1 MEKYINYFLDKI
13 NWKPQIKVHLY
24 DNKMEMHKA
33 RIVMTKDNLIR
44 EYLESGNCISSSGT
58 YIIPPKND
66 EEYDILLVKSDL
78 VIYDLW
84 HEMVHIW
91 NYHKAIKKGFH
102 YMDVVTN
109 TALYNWDEFQA
120 RKISTIMFFKYLES
134 KSGENFKSQDDFNKL
149 AQILQKEIKDLEL
162 TDKNIVKYNLMQYL
176 GFVSAVEEICDGF
189 FQMLEFIENT
199 PGILEQ
205 YNALQQSL

>member
-13 NWKPQIKVHLY
+13 NWKPQINVHLY

-33 RIVMTKDNLIR
+33 LIAMTGDNLIR
-44 EYLESGNCISSSGT
+44 EYLESCNCISASGT
-58 YIIPPKND
+58 YIIPPKSD
-66 EEYDILLVKSDL
+66 EEYDSLLVKSDI

-91 NYHKAIKKGFH
+91 NYHKAIEKGFH

-109 TALYNWDEFQA
+109 VALYNWDEFQA
-120 RKISTIMFFKYLES
+120 RRISTIMFFKYLES
-134 KSGENFKSQDDFNKL
+134 ESGEKFKSQDYFNKL
-149 AQILQKEIKDLEL
+149 AQILQKEIKNSEL
-162 TDKNIVKYNLMQYL
+162 VDENIIKYNLMQYL

-189 FQMLEFIENT
+189 FQMPKFIENA
-199 PGILEQ
+199 PRILEQ
-205 YNALQQSL
+205 YNALKNSL